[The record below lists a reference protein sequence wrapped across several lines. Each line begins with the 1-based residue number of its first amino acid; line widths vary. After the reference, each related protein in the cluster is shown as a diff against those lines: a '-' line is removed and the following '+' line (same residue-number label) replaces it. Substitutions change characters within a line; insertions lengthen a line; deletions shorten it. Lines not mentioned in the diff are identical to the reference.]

1 MSILNFLNMT
11 MLSMISGLKIELMW
25 EQFKAN
31 LKYMGYG
38 MLCIFIVIGV
48 IILFVYA
55 LNKITSSI
63 EAKKN
68 KKESNSDN

>member
-11 MLSMISGLKIELMW
+11 VLSMISGLKIELMW
-25 EQFKAN
+25 DQFKAN

-38 MLCIFIVIGV
+38 MLCIFIVIGI

-55 LNKITSSI
+55 LNKITSVI
-63 EAKKN
+63 EAKKQA
-68 KKESNSDN
+68 KQNSDK